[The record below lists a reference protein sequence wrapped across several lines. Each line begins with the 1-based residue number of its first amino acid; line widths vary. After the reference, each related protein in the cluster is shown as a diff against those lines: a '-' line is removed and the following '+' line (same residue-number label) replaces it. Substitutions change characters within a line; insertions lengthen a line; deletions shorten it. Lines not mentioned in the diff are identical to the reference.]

1 MLEKDLKTEKTFCA
15 LKDKQLEAA
24 LGKIEEAQT
33 QAMTNF
39 KNSDEYDDK
48 LRGRL

>member
-1 MLEKDLKTEKTFCA
+1 M
-15 LKDKQLEAA
+15 EAA

-48 LRGRL
+48 FVCSLCGRL